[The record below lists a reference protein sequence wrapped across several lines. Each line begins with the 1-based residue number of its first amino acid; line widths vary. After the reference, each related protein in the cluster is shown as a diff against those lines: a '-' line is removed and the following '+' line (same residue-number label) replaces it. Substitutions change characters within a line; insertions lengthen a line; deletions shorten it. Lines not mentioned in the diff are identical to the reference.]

1 MKITVL
7 LENATPTDRFCA
19 KHGLSMFIELDGKSI
34 LFDMGPDGSFIE
46 NAKAMGVDVL
56 AADFAVISHGHYDH
70 GGGLRAYLEA
80 TEAAGKKALVYVHE
94 RAFEDHCANTPRGLK
109 DIGLDPGLLEEYAD
123 RFVLVGDAFEIG
135 EGLSLFAAVEMEEL
149 APVSN
154 RVLLERVGAADAA
167 AGDAAGDAA
176 AGVAAA
182 GDAATAPAG
191 AAAPAGDAATAPAG
205 DAANF
210 APDAF
215 AHEQSLLINEGGKVT
230 LITGCSHCGIVNIMK
245 KAEGLLGAPL
255 HAVVAGFHLMNPAT
269 GEVED
274 LGVAKQVAQ
283 MMAERPT
290 KYCTFHCTGLA
301 AYSVLRDVLGEQVS
315 YLYTGSRIE
324 V

>member
-167 AGDAAGDAA
+167 AADAA
-176 AGVAAA
+176 AGAAA
-182 GDAATAPAG
+182 
-191 AAAPAGDAATAPAG
+191 AGDAATAPAG

-274 LGVAKQVAQ
+274 LGAAKQVAQ

-301 AYSVLRDVLGEQVS
+301 AYSVLRDVLGEQVN

>member
-80 TEAAGKKALVYVHE
+80 TEVAGKKALVYVHE

-167 AGDAAGDAA
+167 AADAA
-176 AGVAAA
+176 AGAAA
-182 GDAATAPAG
+182 
-191 AAAPAGDAATAPAG
+191 AGDAATAPAG

-274 LGVAKQVAQ
+274 LGAAKQVAQ

-301 AYSVLRDVLGEQVS
+301 AYSVLRDVLGEQVN